1 MQDSQTYRPPITLY
15 YEKINQL
22 KHDIAPDTSTY
33 RRIIASL
40 YDGDSIFT
48 LADATALRA
57 KIGHVAE
64 KIDAY
69 SKAILTLECAK
80 GSREEALKKSVRLAC
95 IQYIKDEMLSL
106 DPLPLE
112 SEIHELQ
119 AKRKRETEQRI
130 ERERRINMERWEQA
144 NEAKSDF
151 HESSTNTGSNF
162 ASGVRNNAVLCF
174 EMYLFQ
180 FPFVVCGRIN

>member
-1 MQDSQTYRPPITLY
+1 MQDSRTYRPPITLY
-15 YEKINQL
+15 YAKIDQL
-22 KHDIAPDTSTY
+22 KRDISPDTVMYS
-33 RRIIASL
+33 RIIASL

-48 LADATALRA
+48 LADASALRA

-112 SEIHELQ
+112 SKIHELQ

-144 NEAKSDF
+144 NNEAKPDP
-151 HESSTNTGSNF
+151 HEMSTSTGGHF
-162 ASGVRNNAVLCF
+162 ASGVSHLLSHVSR
-174 EMYLFQ
+174 
-180 FPFVVCGRIN
+180 PFS

>member
-1 MQDSQTYRPPITLY
+1 MQDSRTYRPPITLY
-15 YEKINQL
+15 YAKIDQL
-22 KHDIAPDTSTY
+22 KRDIAPDFLTY
-33 RRIIASL
+33 TRIIASL
-40 YDGDSIFT
+40 YEGDSIFT
-48 LADATALRA
+48 LADASALRA

-130 ERERRINMERWEQA
+130 ERERRLNMERWEQA
-144 NEAKSDF
+144 NNEAKFDP
-151 HESSTNTGSNF
+151 HEMSKPGGNC
-162 ASGVRNNAVLCF
+162 ASGVRNRPSQVLRSGF
-174 EMYLFQ
+174 
-180 FPFVVCGRIN
+180 